1 MAKKTIADVD
11 VNGKRVLMRV
21 DFNVPI
27 EAGKVTDD
35 KRIVEALPTIKYVLD
50 KGAKSLVLMSHL
62 GRPKSIQDKAKY
74 SMKPAADRL
83 AELLGKSVK
92 LAPDVIGPEVK
103 KMVDSLGAGEVLM
116 LENLRLYEAETKNGK
131 DFAAE
136 LAGYGDLYVNDAFG
150 TSHRAHAS
158 MHAVPE
164 ILGPGKRVAG
174 FLIEKELKFL
184 GEALMQPKKPFVAIL
199 GGAKVSDKIGVIE
212 SLLKKADD
220 VIVGGAMAYTFFAG
234 RGQTVGASLVE
245 LDKTQEASRLEAQ
258 AGGKLHL
265 PVDTVA
271 IQAGDIKA
279 GAPSEVVRGN
289 IADDKQGVDIGP
301 ETREQFAKVIASA
314 KTIFWNG
321 PMGVF
326 EKEPFDAGTVAI
338 AKAVAAATGNGAVSV
353 IGGGD
358 SAAAIAKAGLEKQVS
373 HISTG
378 GGASLE
384 FVEGLELPGVEILDN
399 K

>member
-1 MAKKTIADVD
+1 MVKKTIADVD
-11 VNGKRVLMRV
+11 VKGKRVLMRV

-27 EAGKVTDD
+27 EDGKVGDD
-35 KRIVEALPTIKYVLD
+35 KRIREALPTIKYVLD
-50 KGAKSLVLMSHL
+50 HGAKSLVLMSHL
-62 GRPKSIQDKAKY
+62 GRPKGPQDKAKY

-83 AELLGKSVK
+83 AELLGKPVK

-103 KMVDSLGAGEVLM
+103 KMVDALGQGEVLM
-116 LENLRLYEAETKNGK
+116 LENLRIYPDEIKDGK
-131 DFAAE
+131 DFAKE
-136 LAGYGDLYVNDAFG
+136 LATYGDLYVNDAFG

-164 ILGPGKRVAG
+164 IMGPGKRVAG

-184 GEALMQPKKPFVAIL
+184 GEALGNPKKPFVAIL

-212 SLLKKADD
+212 SLIKKADE
-220 VIVGGAMAYTFFAG
+220 IIIGGAMAYTFFLA
-234 RGQTVGASLVE
+234 RGQAIGTSLVE
-245 LDKTQEASRLEAQ
+245 MDKVDEARHLEAL
-258 AGGKLHL
+258 AGAKMHL
-265 PVDTVA
+265 PVDTVVVA
-271 IQAGDIKA
+271 EIKEDAPNEIVEGDI
-279 GAPSEVVRGN
+279 P
-289 IADDKQGVDIGP
+289 DDKEGVDIGP
-301 ETREQFAKVIASA
+301 KSRKRFAEVIGRA

-326 EKEPFDAGTVAI
+326 EKKPFDEGTVAI
-338 AKAVAAATGNGAVSV
+338 ARAVANATQNGAVSV

-358 SAAAIAKAGLEKQVS
+358 SAAAIAAAGLEDKVS

-384 FVEGLELPGVEILDN
+384 FLEGLELPGVAILDN

>member
-11 VNGKRVLMRV
+11 VKGKRVLMRV

-27 EAGKVTDD
+27 EDGKVTDD
-35 KRIVEALPTIKYVLD
+35 KRIREALPTIKYVLD
-50 KGAKSLVLMSHL
+50 KGAKSLVLMSHC
-62 GRPKSIQDKAKY
+62 GRPKGPQDKAKY

-83 AELLGKSVK
+83 AELLGKPVK

-103 KMVDSLGAGEVLM
+103 GMVEALQPGEVLM
-116 LENLRLYEAETKNGK
+116 LENLRIYEAETKNGK
-131 DFAAE
+131 DFARE

-164 ILGPGKRVAG
+164 IMGPGKRVAG

-184 GEALMQPKKPFVAIL
+184 GEALTTPKKPFVAIL

-212 SLLKKADD
+212 SLIQKADEI
-220 VIVGGAMAYTFFAG
+220 VIGGAMAYTFFMG
-234 RGQTVGASLVE
+234 RGQNIGMSLVE
-245 LDKTQEASRLEAQ
+245 MDKVDEARRLETE

-265 PVDTVA
+265 PTDTVVVA
-271 IQAGDIKA
+271 EFKA
-279 GAPSEVVRGN
+279 GAPFEIIEGD
-289 IADDKQGVDIGP
+289 IPDDKQGVDIGP
-301 ETREQFAKVIASA
+301 KSRQRFADVISRA

-326 EKEPFDAGTVAI
+326 EKKPFDEGTVAI
-338 AKAVAAATGNGAVSV
+338 AKAVADATQKGAVSV

-358 SAAAIAKAGLEKQVS
+358 SAAAIAEAGLEDKVS

-384 FVEGLELPGVEILDN
+384 FIEGLELPGIAILDN

>member
-11 VNGKRVLMRV
+11 VKGKRVLMRV

-35 KRIVEALPTIKYVLD
+35 KRIVEALPSIKYILD
-50 KGAKSLVLMSHL
+50 NGARSLVLMSHL
-62 GRPKSIQDKAKY
+62 GRPKGPQDKAKY

-83 AELLGKSVK
+83 GELLGKPVK
-92 LAPDVIGPEVK
+92 LAPDVIGPEVR
-103 KMVDSLGAGEVLM
+103 KMVDSLQPGEVLM
-116 LENLRLYEAETKNGK
+116 LENLRIYEAETKNNK
-131 DFAAE
+131 DFAKE
-136 LAGYGDLYVNDAFG
+136 LASYGDLYVNDAFG

-164 ILGPGKRVAG
+164 IMGPGKRVAG
-174 FLIEKELKFL
+174 FLIKKELDFL
-184 GEALMQPKKPFVAIL
+184 GDALTNPKRPFVAIL

-220 VIVGGAMAYTFFAG
+220 IIVGGAMAYTFFAG
-234 RGQTVGASLVE
+234 RNQNVGASLVE
-245 LDKTQEASRLEAQ
+245 LDKTQEALRLEAE

-271 IQAGDIKA
+271 IQAGEIKA
-279 GAPSEVVRGN
+279 GALYEVVRGS
-289 IADDKQGVDIGP
+289 IPDDKQGVDIGP
-301 ETREQFAKVIASA
+301 ETREMFAKVIAKA
-314 KTIFWNG
+314 RTIFWNG

-326 EKEPFDAGTVAI
+326 EKEPFDAGTVAV
-338 AKAVAAATGNGAVSV
+338 AKAVAEATSKGAISV

-358 SAAAIAKAGLEKQVS
+358 SAAAIAKAGLEDKVS

-384 FVEGLELPGVEILDN
+384 FVQGLELPGIEILDN

>member
-11 VNGKRVLMRV
+11 VKGKRVLMRV

-35 KRIVEALPTIKYVLD
+35 KRIREALPTIQYVLD
-50 KGAKSLVLMSHL
+50 HGAKSLVLMSHL
-62 GRPKSIQDKAKY
+62 GRPKGPQDKAKY

-83 AELLGKSVK
+83 AELLARPVK
-92 LAPDVIGPEVK
+92 LAPDVIGPEVRAL
-103 KMVDSLGAGEVLM
+103 VDGLKPGEVLM
-116 LENLRLYEAETKNGK
+116 LENLRIYEAETKNGK
-131 DFAAE
+131 DFAKE
-136 LAGYGDLYVNDAFG
+136 LAAYGDLYVNDAFG

-164 ILGPGKRVAG
+164 IMGPGKRVAG

-184 GEALMQPKKPFVAIL
+184 GEALTKPKKPFVAIL

-212 SLLKKADD
+212 SLIAKADEI
-220 VIVGGAMAYTFFAG
+220 VIGGAMAYTFFMG
-234 RGQTVGASLVE
+234 RGQEVGGSLVE
-245 LDKTQEASRLEAQ
+245 LDKVDEARRLEAK
-258 AGGKLHL
+258 AGEKLHL
-265 PVDTVA
+265 PVDSVVVA
-271 IQAGDIKA
+271 ELKEGAPFEVVEGDI
-279 GAPSEVVRGN
+279 P
-289 IADDKQGVDIGP
+289 DDKQGVDIGP
-301 ETREQFAKVIASA
+301 KSRKRFADVIARA

-326 EKEPFDAGTVAI
+326 EKKPFDKGTVAI
-338 AKAVAAATGNGAVSV
+338 AKAVADATQKGAVSV

-358 SAAAIAKAGLEKQVS
+358 SAAAVADAGLEDKVS

-384 FVEGLELPGVEILDN
+384 FIEGLELPGIAILDN

>member
-1 MAKKTIADVD
+1 
-11 VNGKRVLMRV
+11 MRV

-27 EAGKVTDD
+27 EDGKVTDD
-35 KRIVEALPTIKYVLD
+35 KRIREALPTIKYVLD
-50 KGAKSLVLMSHL
+50 KGAKSLVLMSHC
-62 GRPKSIQDKAKY
+62 GRPKGPQDKAKY

-83 AELLGKSVK
+83 AELLGKPVK
-92 LAPDVIGPEVK
+92 LAPDVVGPEVK
-103 KMVDSLGAGEVLM
+103 GMVDALQPGEVLM
-116 LENLRLYEAETKNGK
+116 LENLRIYEAETKNGK
-131 DFAAE
+131 DFAKE

-164 ILGPGKRVAG
+164 VMGPGKRVAG

-184 GEALMQPKKPFVAIL
+184 GEALTTPKKPFVAIL

-212 SLLKKADD
+212 SLIQKADEI
-220 VIVGGAMAYTFFAG
+220 VIGGAMAYTFFMG
-234 RGQTVGASLVE
+234 RGQSVGGSLVE
-245 LDKTQEASRLEAQ
+245 LDKVDEARRLEVA

-265 PVDTVA
+265 PTDTVVVA
-271 IQAGDIKA
+271 EFRA
-279 GAPSEVVRGN
+279 GAPYEIVEGD

-301 ETREQFAKVIASA
+301 KSRKRFADVIGRA

-326 EKEPFDAGTVAI
+326 EKKPFDEGTVAI
-338 AKAVAAATGNGAVSV
+338 AKAVADATQKGAVSV

-358 SAAAIAKAGLEKQVS
+358 SAAAIAEAGLEDKVS

-384 FVEGLELPGVEILDN
+384 FIEGLELPGIAILDN

>member
-11 VNGKRVLMRV
+11 VKGKRVLMRV

-27 EAGKVTDD
+27 EGGKVTDD
-35 KRIVEALPTIKYVLD
+35 NRIVQALPTIKHVLD
-50 KGAKSLVLMSHL
+50 HGAKSLVLMSHL
-62 GRPKSIQDKAKY
+62 GRPKSMADKDKY

-83 AELLGKSVK
+83 AELLGKPVK
-92 LAPDVIGPEVK
+92 LAPDVVGPEVK
-103 KMVDSLGAGEVLM
+103 KMVDGLGDGEVLM
-116 LENLRLYEAETKNGK
+116 LENLRLYPDETKNGE
-131 DFAAE
+131 DFARE
-136 LAGYGDLYVNDAFG
+136 LATCGDLYVNDAFG
-150 TSHRAHAS
+150 TSHRKHAS
-158 MHAVPE
+158 MYAVPE
-164 ILGPGKRVAG
+164 VLGPGKRVAG

-184 GEALMQPKKPFVAIL
+184 GEALTSPARPFVAIL

-212 SLLKKADD
+212 SLLGKADD
-220 VIVGGAMAYTFFAG
+220 VVIGGAMAYTFFLA
-234 RGQTVGASLVE
+234 RGQEVGGSLVE
-245 LDKTQEASRLEAQ
+245 MDKVDEAGRLEAT
-258 AGGKLHL
+258 AGEKLHL

-271 IQAGDIKA
+271 VREIAA
-279 GAPSEVVRGN
+279 GAPYEIVEGD
-289 IADDKQGVDIGP
+289 IPDDKQGVDIGP
-301 ETREQFAKVIASA
+301 KSRERFARVIGRA

-326 EKEPFDAGTVAI
+326 EKKPFDEGTVAI
-338 AKAVAAATGNGAVSV
+338 AKAVADATQAGATSV

-358 SAAAIAKAGLEKQVS
+358 SAAAIADAGLEDKVS

-384 FVEGLELPGVEILDN
+384 FVEGQELPGIAILDD